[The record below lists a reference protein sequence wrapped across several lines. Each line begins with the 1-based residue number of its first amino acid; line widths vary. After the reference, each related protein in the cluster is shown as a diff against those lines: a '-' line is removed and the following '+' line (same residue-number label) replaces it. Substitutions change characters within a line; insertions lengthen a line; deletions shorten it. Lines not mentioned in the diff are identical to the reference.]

1 MTQYQ
6 TMLLTLKKRLRK
18 LRTVEKSGRT
28 DRSAHFFLA
37 ILFGMLFAAIIR
49 DYFVWH
55 YTTAWF
61 LLWGVWRNFLWFVI
75 HFFSLPQL
83 MRSWLAPFKR
93 ITERRGDKFDL
104 EDLASYVIIGFLSR
118 IIGALVRT
126 VIIVI
131 GLITLALTVLGG
143 FVVYLLWALV
153 PFLIIGIL
161 GMSISLLLI

>member
-1 MTQYQ
+1 
-6 TMLLTLKKRLRK
+6 
-18 LRTVEKSGRT
+18 
-28 DRSAHFFLA
+28 
-37 ILFGMLFAAIIR
+37 MLFAAIIR

>member
-1 MTQYQ
+1 
-6 TMLLTLKKRLRK
+6 
-18 LRTVEKSGRT
+18 
-28 DRSAHFFLA
+28 
-37 ILFGMLFAAIIR
+37 MLFAAIIR

-55 YTTAWF
+55 YTQAWF

-75 HFFSLPQL
+75 HFFSIPQL
-83 MRSWLAPFKR
+83 MRSWFAPFKR

-118 IIGALVRT
+118 ILGALIRT
-126 VIIVI
+126 IIIMI
-131 GLITLALTVLGG
+131 GLTTLALTVIGG
-143 FVVYLLWALV
+143 FAVYLLWALV

>member
-1 MTQYQ
+1 
-6 TMLLTLKKRLRK
+6 
-18 LRTVEKSGRT
+18 
-28 DRSAHFFLA
+28 
-37 ILFGMLFAAIIR
+37 MLFAAIIR

-55 YTTAWF
+55 YTQAWF

-75 HFFSLPQL
+75 HFFSIPQL
-83 MRSWLAPFKR
+83 MRSWFAPFKR

-118 IIGALVRT
+118 IIGALIRT
-126 VIIVI
+126 VIIII
-131 GLITLALTVLGG
+131 GLITLALTVIGG

-153 PFLIIGIL
+153 PFMIIGIL

>member
-1 MTQYQ
+1 
-6 TMLLTLKKRLRK
+6 
-18 LRTVEKSGRT
+18 
-28 DRSAHFFLA
+28 
-37 ILFGMLFAAIIR
+37 MLFAAIIR

-55 YTTAWF
+55 YTQAWF

-83 MRSWLAPFKR
+83 MRSWFAPFKR

-118 IIGALVRT
+118 ILGALIRT
-126 VIIVI
+126 IIIMI
-131 GLITLALTVLGG
+131 GLTTLALTVIGG
-143 FVVYLLWALV
+143 FAVYLLWALV

>member
-1 MTQYQ
+1 
-6 TMLLTLKKRLRK
+6 
-18 LRTVEKSGRT
+18 
-28 DRSAHFFLA
+28 
-37 ILFGMLFAAIIR
+37 MLFAAIIR

-55 YTTAWF
+55 YTQAWF
-61 LLWGVWRNFLWFVI
+61 LLWGVWRNFMWFVI

-83 MRSWLAPFKR
+83 MRSWFAPFKR

-118 IIGALVRT
+118 ILGALIRT
-126 VIIVI
+126 IIIMI
-131 GLITLALTVLGG
+131 GLTTLALTVIGG
-143 FVVYLLWALV
+143 FAVYLLWALV